1 MKTILVA
8 DDDKN
13 VRLLLETELILE
25 GYRVILASNG
35 LEALEKVKD
44 KAPDLVILDV
54 KMPQMHGLKTLEA
67 IRKENKKLPIIICS
81 AYDKM
86 RDDYAVWAGQVAGYL
101 TKPIDFNHL
110 KTIIRKSLTEPTLK
124 QMLNKVRIP
133 LEYPGRK
140 NFS

>member
-8 DDDKN
+8 DDDEN
-13 VRLLLETELILE
+13 IRLLLETELSAE

-44 KAPDLVILDV
+44 KTPDLVILDV
-54 KMPQMHGLKTLEA
+54 KMPQMHGLKTIEA

-86 RDDYAVWAGQVAGYL
+86 RDDYTVWASRVAGYL
-101 TKPIDFNHL
+101 TKPIDLNHL
-110 KTIIRKSLTEPTLK
+110 KAIIRESLVDTT
-124 QMLNKVRIP
+124 
-133 LEYPGRK
+133 
-140 NFS
+140 S

>member
-25 GYRVILASNG
+25 GYRVILASTG
-35 LEALEKVKD
+35 LETLKKIKEET
-44 KAPDLVILDV
+44 PDLVILDI
-54 KMPQMHGLKTLEA
+54 KMPEMHGLEVLEA

-81 AYDKM
+81 AYEKM
-86 RDDYAVWAGQVAGYL
+86 RDDYAVWAGRVAGYL

-110 KTIIRKSLTEPTLK
+110 KAIIRKSLGDST
-124 QMLNKVRIP
+124 
-133 LEYPGRK
+133 
-140 NFS
+140 S

>member
-13 VRLLLETELILE
+13 VRLLLETELTPE
-25 GYRVILASNG
+25 GYRVILASTG
-35 LEALEKVKD
+35 LETLENIKEET
-44 KAPDLVILDV
+44 PDLVILDI
-54 KMPQMHGLKTLEA
+54 KMPEMHGLKTLEA

-86 RDDYAVWAGQVAGYL
+86 RDDYTIWAGQVAGYL

-110 KTIIRKSLTEPTLK
+110 KAIIRKSSADTT
-124 QMLNKVRIP
+124 
-133 LEYPGRK
+133 
-140 NFS
+140 S